1 MSDRDARKAPVPPA
15 GGRDARMRVPGA
27 AFLLSQLG
35 FHSAT
40 VWKERLAPLG
50 VDPRQAMLLRHVAAS
65 AGQSQQALGRA
76 MRIPASRMVALVDEL
91 ERRGLLERRASPG
104 DRRAHALFL
113 TAAGGALLGE
123 IRKVSA
129 EHEARFSAGLTQAE
143 RRRLIALLSKVA
155 AEQGLA
161 TGVHPGAGEAQHG
174 AGDAD
179 PGVEDAR
186 REAGGAGRGAGAG
199 DVRPGTGA
207 GA

>member
-15 GGRDARMRVPGA
+15 GGRDDRMRVPGA

-40 VWKERLAPLG
+40 LWKERLAPLG

-113 TAAGGALLGE
+113 TAAGEALLGE
-123 IRKVSA
+123 IMKVSA
-129 EHEARFSAGLTQAE
+129 EHEAQFSAGLTQAE

-161 TGVHPGAGEAQHG
+161 TGVHPGAGEAQ
-174 AGDAD
+174 
-179 PGVEDAR
+179 PGVGDAR
-186 REAGGAGRGAGAG
+186 RGAGGARRGAGAG